1 MSLRVDKIYE
11 RRVIWDNKLAQESSE
26 PYGQLSY
33 EAIRAIDS
41 AMSMT
46 PFSDE
51 FIEAHVNRIYNGNAS
66 QGAAGV
72 FVNITLSV
80 SFFLLF
86 F

>member
-11 RRVIWDNKLAQESSE
+11 RRVIWDSKLAQETSE

-33 EAIRAIDS
+33 ETIRAIDS

-80 SFFLLF
+80 SFFFLIF
-86 F
+86 